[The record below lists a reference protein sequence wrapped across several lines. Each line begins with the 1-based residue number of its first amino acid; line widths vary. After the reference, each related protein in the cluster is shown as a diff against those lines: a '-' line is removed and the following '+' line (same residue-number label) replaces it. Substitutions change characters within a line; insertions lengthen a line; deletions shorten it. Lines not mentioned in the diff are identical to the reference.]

1 MDNSIRISTWIHEI
15 EYSDLYQH
23 LAPLS
28 GTQRARR
35 VRQLMRIG
43 LATLLEEARA
53 PARGA
58 RGQAGANDVMSDGNS
73 TKTENAAAAR
83 VPNPSEAFNAFG
95 IEPQD
100 FQFATQDKFIC
111 FSLPSPLKL
120 WWSAKNFCFYEKR
133 RIIVPEKRLIG
144 SLLS

>member
-23 LAPLS
+23 LAPLN

-43 LATLLEEARA
+43 LATLLNEASA

-58 RGQAGANDVMSDGNS
+58 RSEQAAGADVALLGSPA
-73 TKTENAAAAR
+73 KTAAFTPVQ
-83 VPNPSEAFNAFG
+83 VPSVIEAFDAFG
-95 IEPQD
+95 IEPQE
-100 FQFATQDKFIC
+100 FKFAKEG
-111 FSLPSPLKL
+111 K
-120 WWSAKNFCFYEKR
+120 
-133 RIIVPEKRLIG
+133 
-144 SLLS
+144 

>member
-43 LATLLEEARA
+43 LATLLNEASA

-58 RGQAGANDVMSDGNS
+58 RSEQAAGFDVALSGS
-73 TKTENAAAAR
+73 PAKTAAYTPVQA
-83 VPNPSEAFNAFG
+83 PSIIEAFDAFG
-95 IEPQD
+95 IEPQE
-100 FQFATQDKFIC
+100 FKFAKEG
-111 FSLPSPLKL
+111 K
-120 WWSAKNFCFYEKR
+120 
-133 RIIVPEKRLIG
+133 
-144 SLLS
+144 

>member
-23 LAPLS
+23 LAPLN

-43 LATLLEEARA
+43 LATLLDKTRT
-53 PARGA
+53 PTRDARGRA
-58 RGQAGANDVMSDGNS
+58 DADDVMSDGNS
-73 TKTENAAAAR
+73 TKTENAAATR
-83 VPNPSEAFNAFG
+83 VPNPTEAFDAFG

-100 FQFATQDKFIC
+100 FKFAKQDK
-111 FSLPSPLKL
+111 
-120 WWSAKNFCFYEKR
+120 
-133 RIIVPEKRLIG
+133 
-144 SLLS
+144 

>member
-23 LAPLS
+23 LAPLN

-43 LATLLEEARA
+43 LATLLDEASA
-53 PARGA
+53 PSTGA
-58 RGQAGANDVMSDGNS
+58 RRQAAADDVRSDGNS

-83 VPNPSEAFNAFG
+83 VPHPSEAFDAFG
-95 IEPQD
+95 LEPQE
-100 FQFATQDKFIC
+100 FKFAKEG
-111 FSLPSPLKL
+111 K
-120 WWSAKNFCFYEKR
+120 
-133 RIIVPEKRLIG
+133 
-144 SLLS
+144 